1 VRTPRTTNRVA
12 ATFAAM
18 YAKAE
23 LAQQPVV
30 SSVSSTR
37 MPEAGGAV
45 IRTTSDSACNFTV
58 VLQEAEALKTSLR
71 VAHTN
76 VSHLISALK
85 RQRRQSKLM
94 HNTLASLRQLQT
106 LDA

>member
-1 VRTPRTTNRVA
+1 
-12 ATFAAM
+12 M
-18 YAKAE
+18 DAKVEPAE
-23 LAQQPVV
+23 QSVV
-30 SSVSSTR
+30 SSLSSTR
-37 MPEAGGAV
+37 MPAASGAV
-45 IRTTSDSACNFTV
+45 TRTTSDSACHITT

-71 VAHTN
+71 TAHTN
-76 VSHLISALK
+76 VSRLISALK